1 MREIPPDTPTVSTP
15 LGDFP
20 WTPGQWRKLESGDD
34 DSTGE
39 DMQTFPDQT
48 FEVYNT
54 AMAQIAGLSDIKIL
68 EPLTFRLKVD
78 WGTATEKEK
87 QMCEEKV
94 DEACRA
100 VCKVIAPSSSE
111 ELLKSYVKGASRS
124 DKEVEALTSAYRQAP
139 TKNLKTQILSIYAL
153 RYTSNELKAMHAPF
167 EKLSDRQIK
176 KARTH
181 AKTVGVGLEVEEVPH
196 YRVRIDRSKLEHFL
210 DFVDQPYFYQDVSFG
225 TRTVKLDSGQQ
236 MVMPNV
242 VRTVGR
248 STMIEQ
254 YHQWCREEDYQP
266 LGRSTLY
273 RILKFTPGLR

>member
-1 MREIPPDTPTVSTP
+1 M
-15 LGDFP
+15 
-20 WTPGQWRKLESGDD
+20 DD

-54 AMAQIAGLSDIKIL
+54 AMAQIAGPSDIKIL
-68 EPLTFRLKVD
+68 EPLIFRLKVD

-87 QMCEEKV
+87 QMCKEKV

-100 VCKVIAPSSSE
+100 VCKVIARSSSE
-111 ELLKSYVKGASRS
+111 ELLKSYVKRASRS

-153 RYTSNELKAMHAPF
+153 HYTSNELKAMHVPF

-176 KARTH
+176 KART
-181 AKTVGVGLEVEEVPH
+181 VPH
-196 YRVRIDRSKLEHFL
+196 YSVRIDRSKLEHFL
-210 DFVDQPYFYQDVSFG
+210 DFVDQPYFYQDVSFA
-225 TRTVKLDSGQQ
+225 TRTVKLDSGQH

-254 YHQWCREEDYQP
+254 YHQWCREEDKS
-266 LGRSTLY
+266 L
-273 RILKFTPGLR
+273 

>member
-1 MREIPPDTPTVSTP
+1 MPSCVSYRKSKDKALAEMREIPPDTPTVSTP
-15 LGDFP
+15 LGDLP
-20 WTPGQWRKLESGDD
+20 WTPGQWHKLESVDD

-78 WGTATEKEK
+78 WGTATEREK
-87 QMCEEKV
+87 QMCEDKV

-111 ELLKSYVKGASRS
+111 ELLKSYVKRASRS
-124 DKEVEALTSAYRQAP
+124 DKEVKALTSAYRQAP

-153 RYTSNELKAMHAPF
+153 CYTSNGLKAMHAPF

-176 KARTH
+176 KA
-181 AKTVGVGLEVEEVPH
+181 
-196 YRVRIDRSKLEHFL
+196 
-210 DFVDQPYFYQDVSFG
+210 
-225 TRTVKLDSGQQ
+225 
-236 MVMPNV
+236 
-242 VRTVGR
+242 
-248 STMIEQ
+248 
-254 YHQWCREEDYQP
+254 
-266 LGRSTLY
+266 
-273 RILKFTPGLR
+273 